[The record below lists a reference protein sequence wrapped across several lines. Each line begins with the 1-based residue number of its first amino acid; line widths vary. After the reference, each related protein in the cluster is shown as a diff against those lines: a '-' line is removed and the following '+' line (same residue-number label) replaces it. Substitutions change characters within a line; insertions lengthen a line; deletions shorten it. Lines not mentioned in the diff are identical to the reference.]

1 MESVETMYLKK
12 VRTFLSAMFI
22 CGTLMLSG
30 CGTMNANDDFI
41 FGKNRIHCAGE
52 TITIVTPFELISE
65 GKQVDLGNRNA
76 TRVNAEGHN
85 NNLQILVTGNAVSEN
100 YNVEK
105 LSGDAV
111 NVLKNNPSLSDLK
124 TKENTVTVGNKEGKL
139 LTFTFTESG
148 NGHKTALTVKEYIF
162 SGKNTVW
169 RVIYQ
174 YRSGDQL
181 GKELADRVAG
191 QITSGSEF

>member
-1 MESVETMYLKK
+1 MESVKLMFLKK
-12 VRTFLSAMFI
+12 IKPLLSAMFI
-22 CGTLMLSG
+22 CGTLLFSG
-30 CGTMNANDDFI
+30 CGTMNVNDDFI

-52 TITIVTPFELISE
+52 TITIVTPFELVSE
-65 GKQVDLGNRNA
+65 GKQVDLGDRNT

-85 NNLQILVTGNAVSEN
+85 NNLQILVTGNAISET

-105 LSGDAV
+105 LSNEAV
-111 NVLKNNPSLSDLK
+111 NVLKNNPSLSEL
-124 TKENTVTVGNKEGKL
+124 NTRVDSVPVGNTTGKL

-148 NGHKTALTVKEYIF
+148 KGHKIALTVKEYIF

-174 YRSGDQL
+174 YRTGDEL
-181 GKELADRVAG
+181 GKGLAERVTG
-191 QITSGSEF
+191 RISSGSEF

>member
-1 MESVETMYLKK
+1 MESVEPMYLKK
-12 VRTFLSAMFI
+12 IRILLSAMFI
-22 CGTLMLSG
+22 CGTLLFSG
-30 CGTMNANDDFI
+30 CGAMNANDDFI

-76 TRVNAEGHN
+76 ARVNAEGHN
-85 NNLQILVTGNAVSEN
+85 GNLQILVTGNALSEA
-100 YNVEK
+100 YNVER
-105 LSGDAV
+105 LSNDAV
-111 NVLKNNPSLSDLK
+111 NVLKNNPSLSQLK
-124 TKENTVTVGNKEGKL
+124 AKEEAVPVANSEGKL

-148 NGHKTALTVKEYIF
+148 KGHKTALTVKEYIF

-174 YRSGDQL
+174 YRTGDEL
-181 GKELADRVAG
+181 GKQLADRVAG